1 MSGKE
6 IQMKFDEKYYLKKL
20 KEMLDIDS
28 VTGQCREFQDY
39 LVKEIEA
46 LGFKT
51 KTLRKGG
58 VLVELGGK
66 GEGRVISAH
75 ADTIGLMV
83 RHINS
88 DGTIKVCNVGGL
100 HAHNSDSENIRIH
113 SRKTGKVI
121 TGALQRKLSSVHVTP
136 DKAWEE
142 LPSFD
147 NIVAVVDADVK
158 SAEDVRKLGIEIGDY
173 IALDHRFTYE
183 NGYIKSRFI
192 DDKAQVA
199 ILLEILRDMK
209 KEKITPKKKTFFLI
223 PFHEEI
229 GLGGSWLPDD
239 TAEFL
244 AVDIACIGPEQT
256 SDERKVS
263 IFFKDTRAP
272 YNYDMTMDLEKKAK
286 KAKIDYVSD
295 IFTPHYGTDA
305 DTSLVAGY
313 DIRHAAIGPGTRAT
327 HGYERTHIDAIRDTY
342 ALTWAYIFD

>member
-1 MSGKE
+1 
-6 IQMKFDEKYYLKKL
+6 MKFDEKFFIKKL
-20 KEMLDIDS
+20 KELLDIDS
-28 VTGQCREFQDY
+28 ITGQYHELQDY
-39 LVKEIEA
+39 LVKEAEG

-51 KTLRKGG
+51 KTLKKGG
-58 VLVELGGK
+58 VLIDLGGK
-66 GEGRVISAH
+66 GAGRVISAH

-88 DGTIKVCNVGGL
+88 DGTIKVCPVGGL

-113 SRKTGKVI
+113 TRSGKIV

-136 DKAWEE
+136 DKAWEA

-147 NIVAVVDADVK
+147 ENIVAVVDADVK
-158 SAEDVRKLGIEIGDY
+158 NADDVRKLGIEIGDFVN
-173 IALDHRFTYE
+173 LDPRFKYE

-209 KEKITPKKKTFFLI
+209 KEKKTPAKKTYFLI

-229 GLGGSWLPDD
+229 GLGGSWLPDNID
-239 TAEFL
+239 EFL

-263 IFFKDTRAP
+263 IFFKDSRAP

-286 KAKIDYVSD
+286 KAKIDFVPD

-342 ALTWAYIFD
+342 ALVAAYMFD